1 MKSTGRGRKLLYAPL
16 PRPSRCA
23 WKPLRT
29 PLHTGSADKV
39 WPGRG
44 AARSAGFLTR
54 AGQGMPPLP
63 FSICG
68 ETMSKTTMGSTSV
81 LQGGPGVTR
90 KSAERQCRASL
101 ELGGRALLAG
111 RSPHWALQQS
121 GLESCCWEQGA
132 LKEPSEGNQ
141 QAFHSV
147 IKNESGNRI

>member
-1 MKSTGRGRKLLYAPL
+1 MKSTGRGRKLLCAPL
-16 PRPSRCA
+16 PNPSRCA

-68 ETMSKTTMGSTSV
+68 ETMSKMTMRSTSV
-81 LQGGPGVTR
+81 LQGGPGVTG
-90 KSAERQCRASL
+90 KSAERQCPGEPGARRSGPPGWEEPWAAA
-101 ELGGRALLAG
+101 LGPL
-111 RSPHWALQQS
+111 
-121 GLESCCWEQGA
+121 SCLPTGPC
-132 LKEPSEGNQ
+132 SS
-141 QAFHSV
+141 QAWGSAVGSRGH
-147 IKNESGNRI
+147 

>member
-1 MKSTGRGRKLLYAPL
+1 MFFSFMKSTGRGRKLLYAPL

-90 KSAERQCRASL
+90 KSAERQCRGSL
-101 ELGGRALLAG
+101 ELGGWALLAG
-111 RSPHWALQQS
+111 RSPGQQLWPFIGTS
-121 GLESCCWEQGA
+121 PAYLGLLAKTKKLFW
-132 LKEPSEGNQ
+132 
-141 QAFHSV
+141 
-147 IKNESGNRI
+147 